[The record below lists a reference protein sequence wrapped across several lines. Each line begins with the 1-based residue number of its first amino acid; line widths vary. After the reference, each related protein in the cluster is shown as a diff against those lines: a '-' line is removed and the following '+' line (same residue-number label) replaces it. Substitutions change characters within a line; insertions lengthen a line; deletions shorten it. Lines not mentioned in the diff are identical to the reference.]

1 MSERLK
7 NLNKLEQNL
16 LKNIK
21 EDKEI
26 KKRIE
31 ERRKRIDER
40 LRQRALRSP
49 SPTSITEDF
58 EKPKK
63 TYKEKSL
70 MKAKSELKKKG
81 DSYTVDTEMNVRK
94 GLDAKVKRALKKS
107 VVEELDKK
115 ISGSGIRKIDLDM
128 SSDEEEM
135 KGKGGCYSKNKV
147 YNTNTLTNY
156 EIDKR
161 IDNLNSVLKNLR
173 GSLEGNRDNH
183 YTPGIEENIRD
194 YENQIRRLQAM
205 KSDIG
210 MVGTTKSNIGKNKVV
225 PIDDYCGIVPEGSG
239 IKRRGRPKK
248 KVEESSSESEEEE
261 PKRRG
266 RPKKGKGIEYDSSS
280 DEDEIKTYGQML
292 KHLVSHIKDPKEPI
306 DPKDY
311 KQAIQLIKRIK
322 SKKA

>member
-1 MSERLK
+1 MGLMELIK
-7 NLNKLEQNL
+7 NKDV
-16 LKNIK
+16 KNIK
-21 EDKEI
+21 KYIDGLKSETIYNDKVEKAI
-26 KKRIE
+26 DSESKKNY
-31 ERRKRIDER
+31 KK
-40 LRQRALRSP
+40 QRSQ
-49 SPTSITEDF
+49 SPTSITEDL
-58 EKPKK
+58 EKAKK

-128 SSDEEEM
+128 SSDEEE
-135 KGKGGCYSKNKV
+135 K
-147 YNTNTLTNY
+147 
-156 EIDKR
+156 
-161 IDNLNSVLKNLR
+161 
-173 GSLEGNRDNH
+173 
-183 YTPGIEENIRD
+183 P
-194 YENQIRRLQAM
+194 
-205 KSDIG
+205 
-210 MVGTTKSNIGKNKVV
+210 
-225 PIDDYCGIVPEGSG
+225 
-239 IKRRGRPKK
+239 KRRGRPKK

-261 PKRRG
+261 PKRR

>member
-1 MSERLK
+1 MP
-7 NLNKLEQNL
+7 
-16 LKNIK
+16 IK
-21 EDKEI
+21 RFNNDKEI
-26 KKRIE
+26 KEYDKKGIEILKKYGAIPKSQSDEDNEDIEIQKNAKKKLLERKKTKR
-31 ERRKRIDER
+31 
-40 LRQRALRSP
+40 SS

-94 GLDAKVKRALKKS
+94 GLDDKVKKALKKS

-128 SSDEEEM
+128 SSD
-135 KGKGGCYSKNKV
+135 
-147 YNTNTLTNY
+147 
-156 EIDKR
+156 
-161 IDNLNSVLKNLR
+161 
-173 GSLEGNRDNH
+173 
-183 YTPGIEENIRD
+183 
-194 YENQIRRLQAM
+194 
-205 KSDIG
+205 
-210 MVGTTKSNIGKNKVV
+210 
-225 PIDDYCGIVPEGSG
+225 
-239 IKRRGRPKK
+239 
-248 KVEESSSESEEEE
+248 EEEE

>member
-1 MSERLK
+1 MGLMELIK
-7 NLNKLEQNL
+7 NKDV
-16 LKNIK
+16 KNIK
-21 EDKEI
+21 KYIDGLKSETIYNDKVEKAIDKES
-26 KKRIE
+26 KKNYE
-31 ERRKRIDER
+31 K
-40 LRQRALRSP
+40 QRSK

-94 GLDAKVKRALKKS
+94 GLDDKVKKALKKS

-128 SSDEEEM
+128 SSDEEE
-135 KGKGGCYSKNKV
+135 K
-147 YNTNTLTNY
+147 
-156 EIDKR
+156 
-161 IDNLNSVLKNLR
+161 
-173 GSLEGNRDNH
+173 
-183 YTPGIEENIRD
+183 P
-194 YENQIRRLQAM
+194 
-205 KSDIG
+205 
-210 MVGTTKSNIGKNKVV
+210 
-225 PIDDYCGIVPEGSG
+225 
-239 IKRRGRPKK
+239 KRRGRPKK
-248 KVEESSSESEEEE
+248 KVEESSSESEEE

-266 RPKKGKGIEYDSSS
+266 RPKKGKGIEHDSSS